1 MKKLLILPL
10 VATLVGCQSMGQR
23 ETVGTLGGA
32 ALGGLV
38 GAQFGGGSGR
48 AIATAVGIMGG
59 ALIGRGIGQ
68 QLDRVDQMNV
78 QRTWTSAMEN
88 SRNGDVVRWKNPN
101 TGNRGYPV
109 PQYTYQT
116 PSGRYCRE
124 YQTVITVGNKQQ
136 QAYGTACR
144 QPDGSWEVRKR

>member
-59 ALIGRGIGQ
+59 AMIGRGIGQ
-68 QLDRVDQMNV
+68 QLDRVDAQRHSRTFYTALENNRTGTMSRWQNLSTRSSGYTVPV
-78 QRTWTSAMEN
+78 Q
-88 SRNGDVVRWKNPN
+88 
-101 TGNRGYPV
+101 
-109 PQYTYQT
+109 TYQK
-116 PSGRYCRE
+116 SGGVYCRE
-124 YQTVITVGNKQQ
+124 YQSVVTVAGRSQS
-136 QAYGTACR
+136 AYGTACR
-144 QPDGSWEVRKR
+144 QPDGSWKLQ

>member
-48 AIATAVGIMGG
+48 AITTAVGIMGG

-68 QLDRVDQMNV
+68 ELDRADRARHAQTFHTALEHNRSGSM
-78 QRTWTSAMEN
+78 QRWQ
-88 SRNGDVVRWKNPN
+88 NPN
-101 TGNRGYPV
+101 NRTQGYVV
-109 PQYTYQT
+109 PQRTYQT
-116 PSGRYCRE
+116 SSGGYCRE
-124 YQTVITVGNKQQ
+124 YQTSISVGGQTQNG
-136 QAYGTACR
+136 YGTACR
-144 QPDGSWEVRKR
+144 QPDGSWEIQG